1 LHEVG
6 LGHVDVD
13 LRERAGRDLG
23 QQRAVGIAQGEHVLR
38 QGGQC
43 LESAGQLR
51 VHQHR
56 TAAGLLQQVGE
67 LVPGEVVVDRDVH
80 QPGPRDRQERDDVGV
95 GVGAVGGHP
104 VALGQPEIEQHPGRS
119 GDRVVQLAVGPHP
132 VGEAQSHPVRG
143 PAGAAAHHV
152 VDGARPNGFH
162 DCSPWSVLPG
172 LPGTAR
178 PPDTAR
184 RCSHAGRPRYR
195 RPMSTPPPDPFG
207 QDPQPGFGAYGAGS
221 GHGYPAAPLD
231 DPLVPAD
238 LRGWA
243 ERVVGV
249 ARRSLV
255 PLLTIQVGVGVVG
268 MAISL
273 AVSPLLPA
281 PGPVPGGAA
290 QPGAQPGAQPDGAA
304 SLVAMLGLMAAVVI
318 GILAQSGSTYV
329 AIRDA
334 AGRPTTASEGMR
346 FAARLSPILI
356 PWGIAAG
363 ALTMVGF
370 ILVIP
375 GLYFAVVFGSTLI
388 GVLTVERMPI
398 LRCFELVNRRLWPT
412 VGRMMVAVVVAGI
425 YSVVS

>member
-1 LHEVG
+1 
-6 LGHVDVD
+6 
-13 LRERAGRDLG
+13 
-23 QQRAVGIAQGEHVLR
+23 
-38 QGGQC
+38 
-43 LESAGQLR
+43 
-51 VHQHR
+51 
-56 TAAGLLQQVGE
+56 
-67 LVPGEVVVDRDVH
+67 
-80 QPGPRDRQERDDVGV
+80 
-95 GVGAVGGHP
+95 
-104 VALGQPEIEQHPGRS
+104 
-119 GDRVVQLAVGPHP
+119 
-132 VGEAQSHPVRG
+132 
-143 PAGAAAHHV
+143 
-152 VDGARPNGFH
+152 
-162 DCSPWSVLPG
+162 
-172 LPGTAR
+172 
-178 PPDTAR
+178 
-184 RCSHAGRPRYR
+184 
-195 RPMSTPPPDPFG
+195 MSTPPPDPFG

-425 YSVVS
+425 YSVVSAFVVNALSTPQSVAEAALQAAMAIPMGIGAVGVTTVTYAELRFFESPQVMTPQLAQQLELLGTG